1 MLGCRIGL
9 KYLMYT
15 KVLSS
20 FLRTVLTLCLLTL
33 MVIPAEAQRRPRP
46 DYEPSDPM
54 PALAGRDASW
64 DMVADGL
71 HGAVGSLDTRYPK
84 GDVPTVSE
92 RQALHLIAWR
102 GERVHGQLLLWSR
115 EGEAQVTLNAPPL
128 TNEKG
133 KILPVSPHFL
143 RYVRADNLLC
153 ADIIDDAEQLD
164 MAAKTVR
171 PVWVSAN
178 VPADAAPGMYRG
190 TLTAKASGGKQVAF
204 DLILEVLPLTLPA
217 PKDWSFYL
225 DLWQNPYA
233 LARYHHVKPFSDEHL
248 ALMRPHLK
256 LLANAG
262 QKVLTTTILSAPW
275 GGQTYDSY
283 DSMVE
288 WTRTKTGKWKWDY
301 SLFDRYVTFGKSC
314 GIGPYINCYSMIP
327 WTNALRYR
335 DEATG
340 ENTTLELKPG
350 EPSYE
355 AVWGSFLSDFS
366 AHLKEK
372 GWLGIT
378 RIAMDERPLPL
389 MKAAWEVVRKYAPQM
404 GIALAGEPN
413 PEFKDAVTDWCA
425 YLTPPMDRTILEER
439 RKKGLPTTFY
449 VCCNPS
455 RPNTFTFSPPAESV
469 WLGLYASGQGYTGFL
484 RWAFDSWTEDPFFDT
499 KHVTWDAGDC
509 FLVYPGAR
517 SSFRFERLR
526 EGIQE
531 YEKIR
536 LLREWARGTPEL
548 TALEAALAKLTL
560 QQAQSNEPIAPLINT
575 VKGAVTT
582 VARITKP
589 GQK

>member
-1 MLGCRIGL
+1 MRNR
-9 KYLMYT
+9 K
-15 KVLSS
+15 S
-20 FLRTVLTLCLLTL
+20 FTYCFRAFVTICLVTL
-33 MVIPAEAQRRPRP
+33 MVLPAEAQRRPRP
-46 DYEPSDPM
+46 DYEPSDPVAA
-54 PALAGRDASW
+54 PAEREAGWS
-64 DMVADGL
+64 MVADGL
-71 HGAVGSLDTRYPK
+71 HGAVGSLDTRYAQ
-84 GDVPTVSE
+84 GDVPTVEE
-92 RQALHLIAWR
+92 RQALSLVAWR
-102 GERVHGQLLLWSR
+102 GERVHSQLVLWSK
-115 EGEAQVTLNAPPL
+115 EGATQVVLNAPPL
-128 TNEKG
+128 KNAKG
-133 KILPVSPHFL
+133 KTLSISPHFL

-153 ADIIDDAEQLD
+153 ADIIDDADQLD

-171 PVWVSAN
+171 PLWVSAD
-178 VPADAAPGMYRG
+178 VPTDAAPGTYRG
-190 TLTAKASGGKQVAF
+190 TLTARASGGKQVAF
-204 DLILEVLPLTLPA
+204 DISLEVLPLTLPP
-217 PKDWSFYL
+217 PKDWAFYL

-233 LARYHHVKPFSDEHL
+233 IARYHHVKPFSEEHF

-256 LLANAG
+256 LLADAG
-262 QKVLTTTILSAPW
+262 QKVLTTTILHAPW

-288 WTRTKTGKWKWDY
+288 WTRTPAGKWKWDY
-301 SLFDRYVTFGKSC
+301 TVFDRYVTFGKSC

-327 WTNALRYR
+327 WTNKLRYR

-340 ENTTLELKPG
+340 DYAIWDLKPG

-355 AVWGSFLSDFS
+355 QVWGAFLADFS
-366 AHLKEK
+366 AHLKQK

-389 MKAAWEVVRKYAPQM
+389 MKAAWEVVHKYAPQM
-404 GIALAGEPN
+404 GIALAGDPN

-425 YLTPPMDRTILEER
+425 YLTPAVERSVLEER

-449 VCCNPS
+449 VCCNPA

-469 WLGLYASGQGYTGFL
+469 WPGLYAAGQGYTGFL

-517 SSFRFERLR
+517 TSLRFERLR

-536 LLREWARGTPEL
+536 LLRQWARGTPEL
-548 TALEAALAKLTL
+548 GALEAALAKLTL
-560 QQAQSNEPIAPLINT
+560 EQAQSKEPIAPLVN
-575 VKGAVTT
+575 AVQQAILTASR
-582 VARITKP
+582 VTKS